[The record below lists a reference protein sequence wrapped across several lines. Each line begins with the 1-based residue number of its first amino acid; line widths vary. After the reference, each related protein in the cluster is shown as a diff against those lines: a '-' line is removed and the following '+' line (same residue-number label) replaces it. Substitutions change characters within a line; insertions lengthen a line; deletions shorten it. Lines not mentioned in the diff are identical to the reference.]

1 MASAVEFACELLC
14 LGAFGV
20 IGAESDRGVDFARH
34 VDVLRHFIFL
44 RSVGGILRNPQHVL
58 VGVDL
63 VIPLCILGRGVHREL
78 VAVRHRASERPAD
91 VALQRY
97 RGIVVE
103 GLALHELVAVG
114 RPCRNHAVADH
125 QRMYYGVNIGVSSG
139 RDGRRGGERHRY
151 LVVRSARYGRGL
163 VVRIPELGVRR
174 QVCRIEPRQGL
185 VPGCLEIDPADRY
198 VVVRIVHQPD
208 AEQREYPRETQFYR
222 GSIVRIVDH
231 RGGHGRQYIVF
242 CQIRKV
248 VAGNLLLFGRDF
260 EVARTRPVARHGRTR
275 IGRAVRCPRYLG
287 FVFFVRVVGVNI
299 QPFLDGKCRGRH
311 LLEIHPA
318 FCLRVHG
325 FETEVLIRPVVGRIV
340 QVQADPVGILGAE
353 REPQPVLRHIGPGL
367 SVVPDGGAYD
377 EVRIGLLRSRLFCR
391 VRRTAAQG
399 CPKQ

>member
-1 MASAVEFACELLC
+1 MPWRLRCNWCRIRSGCRFC
-14 LGAFGV
+14 
-20 IGAESDRGVDFARH
+20 RH

-185 VPGCLEIDPADRY
+185 VPGCLEIDRP
-198 VVVRIVHQPD
+198 IVTSLSVSFTSRMRSSANIP
-208 AEQREYPRETQFYR
+208 EKLSFTV
-222 GSIVRIVDH
+222 GVLSGIVDH

-275 IGRAVRCPRYLG
+275 IGRAVRRPRYLG

-367 SVVPDGGAYD
+367 PVVPDGGAYD
-377 EVRIGLLRSRLFCR
+377 EVRIGFLRPRLFRC